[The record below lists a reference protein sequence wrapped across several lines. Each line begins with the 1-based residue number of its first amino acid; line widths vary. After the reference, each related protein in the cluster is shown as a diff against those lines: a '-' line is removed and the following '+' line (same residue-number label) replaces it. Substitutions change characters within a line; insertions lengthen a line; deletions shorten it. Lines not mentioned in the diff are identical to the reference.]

1 MRWYIVESC
10 PRSLKYFFSRADDN
24 RFARI
29 ARPPPDRR
37 MLEAAAGGC
46 RGRASGTQGAPH
58 GYAPGWTLMDD
69 SVLMNPKSVQTVT
82 VSVFQLGKKTREDHI
97 LLGVWVNRMARSSA
111 RITIQRGEDHPRR
124 LKDPRTLS
132 PPRGG
137 AHGGRGWRRG
147 SGGRGRRRPRAGRRR
162 RASPAE
168 ACWRLRTP
176 PAGPPPLRVT
186 EDRGGARTGGPRT
199 MDRGHVLGMCAST

>member
-137 AHGGRGWRRG
+137 GHTEDGDGVGGAEAEGDDVPAL
-147 SGGRGRRRPRAGRRR
+147 GGDGEHRPQKLVGGCVRLPRA
-162 RASPAE
+162 
-168 ACWRLRTP
+168 L
-176 PAGPPPLRVT
+176 
-186 EDRGGARTGGPRT
+186 PRC
-199 MDRGHVLGMCAST
+199 G